1 MAEAAKSNP
10 RSSRGAP
17 TRPVPLTR
25 LLRFHGTSPR
35 DPAIDPWLAARP
47 AALSAIASAWFAVM
61 RGCGRD
67 VREVMHDGCPTA
79 CVDDAGFAYVNTFT
93 HHVNV
98 GFFRG
103 ADLPDPAGLLQG
115 TGKSMRHVKIRPGV
129 AVDAKALK
137 ALIVAAHRD
146 MQARVAAES
155 REATQLKA

>member
-1 MAEAAKSNP
+1 M
-10 RSSRGAP
+10 
-17 TRPVPLTR
+17 TR
-25 LLRFHGTSPR
+25 LLRFNGTSPR
-35 DPAIDPWLAARP
+35 DPAIDAWLAARP
-47 AALSAIASAWFAVM
+47 APLSAIASAWFAAM
-61 RGCGRD
+61 RGCGPD

-103 ADLPDPAGLLQG
+103 AALPDPAGLLEG
-115 TGKSMRHVKIRPGV
+115 AGKSMRHVKIRPGV
-129 AVDAKALK
+129 EIDSMALR

-155 REATQLKA
+155 RKATHPKA